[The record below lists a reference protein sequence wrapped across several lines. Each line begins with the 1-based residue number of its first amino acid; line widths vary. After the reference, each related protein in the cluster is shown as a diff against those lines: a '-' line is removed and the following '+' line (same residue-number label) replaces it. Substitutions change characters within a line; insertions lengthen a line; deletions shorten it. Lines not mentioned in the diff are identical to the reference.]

1 MVQRR
6 DGSRDRDAAQY
17 RPKPANLVYP
27 KTAME
32 DFHMRAPLILPWLL
46 LVLSGPSHAAEPKMT
61 DSTPPAGKFYVVQPD
76 GKSRP
81 QDPVREGVAVRADK
95 RLSGSGQADR
105 QTTATAGAK
114 ARNGTGGRVSG
125 ASTTHITGTSAPPKP
140 AHDEFAAFRCEQFG
154 FYYTKDGR
162 CVAPTTR
169 IPATPA
175 RPRLPAG
182 SPLEQP
188 RP

>member
-32 DFHMRAPLILPWLL
+32 DFHMRFGLILPWLL
-46 LVLSGPSHAAEPKMT
+46 LGLSGPSGAAEPGRT
-61 DSTPPAGKFYVVQPD
+61 ASTPPAGKFYVVQPD

-81 QDPVREGVAVRADK
+81 QDPVREGVAVSADT
-95 RLSGSGQADR
+95 RLSGSGQHDR
-105 QTTATAGAK
+105 QTTATATAGPK
-114 ARNGTGGRVSG
+114 ARNGT
-125 ASTTHITGTSAPPKP
+125 SALPKP
-140 AHDEFAAFRCEQFG
+140 ARDEFAAFRCEQFG

-162 CVAPTTR
+162 CVAPAAR

-175 RPRLPAG
+175 GPRLPGGSSAG
-182 SPLEQP
+182 QP